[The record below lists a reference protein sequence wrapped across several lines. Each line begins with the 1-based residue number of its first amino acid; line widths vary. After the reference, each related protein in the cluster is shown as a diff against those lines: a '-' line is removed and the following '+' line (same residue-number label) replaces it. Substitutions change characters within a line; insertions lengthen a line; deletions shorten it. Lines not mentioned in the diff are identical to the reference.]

1 MKNKWLVI
9 SSVLAFS
16 LIFTLSVA
24 AQDQGAARGNLS
36 GIVYDAT
43 KASVPGAQ
51 VTITG
56 PIGSLT
62 QSTTDQGSFLFSTLI
77 PGIYSVKVQ
86 KTGFKLASV
95 KSAEVQINK
104 TISIEV
110 ILETGQVS
118 EVVEVSAATVT
129 VDTSTSAVTAD
140 ISDTFFENIPV
151 QRGVANLFYLS
162 PGAVDGIQTG
172 GNNPSI
178 SGSSGLENSY
188 IADGVSIN
196 DPAFG
201 GLGVWARS
209 YGALGSGIN
218 QSFVKEVQI
227 KTGGFEPQYGHASGG
242 IVQIVTKSGSTK
254 THGEIG
260 GYFHP
265 LGMQTT
271 PLNAD
276 DPQFGTVNKFGRYL
290 GNANY
295 EGDAE
300 LGGYVPIRKLRDH
313 LFYFGNFNP
322 SVSNQY
328 VAPAVGSGLFTAY
341 NGQLQRTKTSYDYAG
356 KLTFKIN
363 DRQTVESSVFGDP
376 SHTNNVPWAT
386 LNASDKTVNSKWD
399 YGTRNW
405 AVRYDGALTSTWLID
420 GAFTWNW
427 NHFSEKPLADVTQVV
442 DETNSNLLGT
452 FNAQGFGFLEP
463 YDSNTRSLAFDTSKT
478 YHFLGQHTFSIGYT
492 WQFPVYDDTTSY
504 SGGKFAIPATNA
516 SGGDPGYG
524 TATNPTVAGKMTDAS
539 LVLVPLVDPVTGSQ
553 IVPNSSGCTLCPYMA
568 FQDPNNPGKFLAP
581 VQVVFSQSR
590 GRFDGGVTKR
600 SGRYHAAYVND
611 SWALGKHFT
620 VNLGL
625 RWEQQRLVGNQ
636 LSKVFNDMWSPRFGF
651 VVDPKG
657 NRKTKFYANYG
668 RYAFILPLDA
678 AVRALSAE
686 DDVLGAYWQPAST
699 TTGCPAGT
707 PAGASCVKTDSNGN
721 PDYANLFQ
729 PSSAT
734 LLNSASG
741 GIGNAVNVGLSGGE
755 PFAPGTRMEYTDEYV
770 AGFQH
775 EFRNGIVFG
784 VRYIDRRLKRVIE
797 DQGGIS
803 VEQFNALANN
813 GGGLNYFIGNPNAKQ
828 DIFVNPNEKTFS
840 GVDETNATC
849 AAYGDTIANGNV
861 HGAFDCAL
869 RNAINNPSAANAAA
883 VEALG
888 LPSTCVD
895 ANNQPTPYVAPN
907 VANTF
912 GTVLGSACF
921 PSVNDS
927 AWMQL
932 NPDYDPVKNPSAPKY
947 IPKDGALF
955 GGEFQPDGKPDTY
968 KDPKRVYQA
977 VEIEFNKGFSY
988 NWALVAN
995 WRIARLNGNYEGAFR
1010 NDNNQADPG
1019 ISSLFDLTEGAF
1031 GLLGKQQGIG
1041 PLNTDRRHVINV
1053 YPVYVLDHSRLKG
1066 MVFGGGLRIQTG
1078 LPLTTLVAQQ
1088 AYQNAGEVPLFGR
1101 GDLGRAPTT
1110 AGVDAH
1116 LEYPWKF
1123 NDRISLKFGFD
1134 AFNIANRKS
1143 KTLIDQNADQ
1153 GFGVN
1158 NQDFKLPFATTGMN
1172 NYFFQQPFSSRLSLR
1187 LVF

>member
-1 MKNKWLVI
+1 MKNRSLALVFVAALLI
-9 SSVLAFS
+9 LFAFPA
-16 LIFTLSVA
+16 L
-24 AQDQGAARGNLS
+24 AQDQGSARGNLS
-36 GIVYDAT
+36 GLVYDSS
-43 KASVPGAQ
+43 KAVVPGAE

-62 QSTTDQGSFLFSTLI
+62 QTTNEQGGFLFSTLI
-77 PGIYSVKVQ
+77 PGIYSIRVQ
-86 KTGFKLASV
+86 KPGFKVANI
-95 KSAEVQINK
+95 KSAEVQINR
-104 TISIEV
+104 TTSVEV

-118 EVVEVSAATVT
+118 ETVEVSAASVT
-129 VDTSTSAVTAD
+129 VDTSTSAVTAN

-151 QRGVANLFYLS
+151 QRGVSSLFYLS

-172 GNNPSI
+172 SNNPSI

-242 IVQIVTKSGSTK
+242 IVQIVTKSGGTK
-254 THGEIG
+254 THGQIG

-276 DPQFGTVNKFGRYL
+276 DKQFDTVNKFGRYL
-290 GNANY
+290 GTATY

-300 LGGYVPIRKLRDH
+300 LGGYVPLGKLKNH

-322 SVSNQY
+322 SFNHQY
-328 VAPAVGSGLFTAY
+328 VAPAVGFGLFNLY
-341 NGQLQRTKTSYDYAG
+341 NGRLDRTKTSYDYAG
-356 KLTFKIN
+356 KLTLRIN
-363 DRQTVESSVFGDP
+363 DRHTVESSVFGDP
-376 SHTNNVPWAT
+376 SHTNNVPWSTLSAT
-386 LNASDKTVNSKWD
+386 DKTVNSKWD

-405 AVRYDGALTSTWLID
+405 AVRYDGALTNTWLID
-420 GAFTWNW
+420 GAFTWSW
-427 NHFSEKPLADVTQVV
+427 NHFTEKPLADVTQIV
-442 DETNSNLLGT
+442 DQTNATLAGT

-463 YDSNTRSLAFDTSKT
+463 YDSNTKSFSFDTSKT
-478 YHFLGQHTFSIGYT
+478 YRLLGQHTFSIGYN
-492 WQFPVYDDTTSY
+492 WQFPIYDDITSY
-504 SGGKFAIPATNA
+504 SGGKFTIPSTNA

-524 TATNPTVAGKMTDAS
+524 SATNPTVAGKQTNAS
-539 LVLVPLVDPVTGSQ
+539 LVLEPIVDPFTGKTV
-553 IVPNSSGCTLCPYMA
+553 VPNSSGCSLCPYML
-568 FQDPNNPGKFLAP
+568 FQNPDPTAANKTALA
-581 VQVVFSQSR
+581 QVVLVQSR
-590 GRFDGGVTKR
+590 GRFDGGVTKS
-600 SGRYHAAYVND
+600 SGKYHAGYVND
-611 SWALGKHFT
+611 SWAMGKHVT
-620 VNLGL
+620 LNLGL

-636 LSKVFNDMWSPRFGF
+636 TNKVFNDMWSPRFGF
-651 VVDPKG
+651 VLDPKG
-657 NRKTKFYANYG
+657 DRKTKFYANYG
-668 RYAFILPLDA
+668 RYAFVLPLDA

-686 DDVLGAYWQPAST
+686 DDILGAYWAPAST

-707 PAGASCVKTDSNGN
+707 PAGRSCLKADSSGN

-729 PSSAT
+729 PGSST
-734 LLNSASG
+734 LLNLASG
-741 GIGNAVNVGLSGGE
+741 GVGNAVNVGLSGGE
-755 PFAPGTRMEYTDEYV
+755 PFQPGIRMEYTDEYV

-797 DQGGIS
+797 DEGGIS
-803 VEQFNALANN
+803 VEQFNALASN
-813 GGGLNYFIGNPNAKQ
+813 GGGLNYFIGNPNSKS
-828 DIFVNPNEKTFS
+828 DIFVNPNEQTFKA
-840 GVDETNATC
+840 VDETQTPC
-849 AAYGDTIANGNV
+849 AANSGKSL
-861 HGAFDCAL
+861 GAFDCAL
-869 RNAINNPSAANAAA
+869 LTAEQNPSAANAAA
-883 VEALG
+883 LVALG
-888 LPSTCVD
+888 FPSTCID
-895 ANNQPTPYVAPN
+895 THNAPTPYVAPN
-907 VANTF
+907 VGDTF
-912 GTVLGSACF
+912 GNVLGSACF
-921 PSVNDS
+921 PAVNTGTWTDS
-927 AWMQL
+927 SGNLLPTCA
-932 NPDYDPVKNPSAPKY
+932 KF
-947 IPKDGALF
+947 KDTGCALF
-955 GGEFQPDGKPDTY
+955 GGEFTPDGKPDTY

-977 VEIEFNKGFSY
+977 VEIEFNKGFSH

-1019 ISSLFDLTEGAF
+1019 ISSLFDLTEGKF
-1031 GLLGKQQGIG
+1031 GLLGQQQGIG
-1041 PLNTDRRHVINV
+1041 PLNTDRRHVVNI
-1053 YPVYVLDHSRLKG
+1053 YPIYILDHGRLKG
-1066 MVFGGGLRIQTG
+1066 MVLGGGLRIQTG

-1088 AYQNAGEVPLFGR
+1088 AYQNAGEVPLNGR

-1123 NDRISLKFGFD
+1123 NERVSLKFGFD

-1143 KTLIDQNADQ
+1143 QTLINQNVDQ
-1153 GFGVN
+1153 GFGIN
-1158 NQDFKLPFATTGMN
+1158 NQDFKKPFATTGMN
-1172 NYFFQQPFSSRLSLR
+1172 GYFFQQPFSARISVR